1 MKLQTG
7 PAVSVALEWLV
18 SDLTGSVVGLH
29 GAEEGRKQQEKVR
42 KQR

>member
-7 PAVSVALEWLV
+7 PAVSVALGWSV

-29 GAEEGRKQQEKVR
+29 GAEEGRKQQETVH